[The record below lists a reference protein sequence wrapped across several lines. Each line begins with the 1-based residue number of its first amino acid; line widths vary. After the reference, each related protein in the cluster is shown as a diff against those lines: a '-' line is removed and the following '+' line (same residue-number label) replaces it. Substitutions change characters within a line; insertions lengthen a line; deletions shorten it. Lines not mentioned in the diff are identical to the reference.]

1 MITKTLIRG
10 VSTPDKDKENTLEMT
25 SLYNS
30 GFSDFSPN
38 GVFKIHRII
47 FGDVYE
53 LAGKHRSIN
62 IKKR

>member
-25 SLYNS
+25 LLYNS

-38 GVFKIHRII
+38 GVFK
-47 FGDVYE
+47 V
-53 LAGKHRSIN
+53 N
-62 IKKR
+62 

>member
-38 GVFKIHRII
+38 GVFKVNRII
-47 FGDVYE
+47 LGDVYDWV
-53 LAGKHRSIN
+53 GKHRSIN

>member
-1 MITKTLIRG
+1 MITKTLIIG

-25 SLYNS
+25 LLYNS

-53 LAGKHRSIN
+53 WVGKHRSNN

>member
-30 GFSDFSPN
+30 GFSDFSTN
-38 GVFKIHRII
+38 GVFKVNRII

-53 LAGKHRSIN
+53 WVGKHRSNN